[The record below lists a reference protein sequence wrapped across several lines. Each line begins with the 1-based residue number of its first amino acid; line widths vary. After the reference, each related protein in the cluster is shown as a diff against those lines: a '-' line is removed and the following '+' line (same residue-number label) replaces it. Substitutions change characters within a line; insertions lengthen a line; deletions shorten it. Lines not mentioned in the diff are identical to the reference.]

1 MHRVE
6 PSIKSSWPMSIRQEM
21 LGGSSSR
28 EITMLGKNQEWE
40 IHPDSEEDKYIK
52 VKRGKYASGT
62 LRIE

>member
-1 MHRVE
+1 
-6 PSIKSSWPMSIRQEM
+6 MSIRQEM